1 MKKLFVL
8 LILLGAGGVG
18 FGFYRSWFQVSTA
31 NEDHKTRFILTV
43 DRDKIH
49 DDKEIAKAKI
59 GGLTSSASAKEKSS
73 PEAGGAEKP
82 QAQP

>member
-1 MKKLFVL
+1 MKKLLVL
-8 LILLGAGGVG
+8 LVLLGAGGVA

-31 NEDHKTRFILTV
+31 NEDHKTRFTLTV

-59 GGLTSSASAKEKSS
+59 GGLTGSAREKSS
-73 PEAGGAEKP
+73 SETGSADKT
-82 QAQP
+82 QP